1 MFLTDLRGSVYSLK
15 LDGSDRK
22 TLFTGQGNLTGIAH
36 VDLTR
41 ATTTRAR
48 KQD

>member
-22 TLFTGQGNLTGIAH
+22 TLFTDQGMLTGIAH
-36 VDLTR
+36 ADLTKPT
-41 ATTTRAR
+41 ATRQ
-48 KQD
+48 K

>member
-15 LDGSDRK
+15 LDGSDRR
-22 TLFTGQGNLTGIAH
+22 TLFTGQGMLTGIAYAEP
-36 VDLTR
+36 TR
-41 ATTTRAR
+41 TTANTPK